1 MNNQWGTICDDSWD
15 SNDAAVVCRELGSP
29 SQGQQL
35 GSCSDIILLSR
46 TSRFHKGLASKY

>member
-15 SNDAAVVCRELGSP
+15 STDAAVVCRELGLP

-35 GSCSDIILLSR
+35 GIAVTLFFYQED
-46 TSRFHKGLASKY
+46 LASKY